1 MRIGLYAPAWPGGA
15 TANGITTA
23 CAHLAHGLAACG
35 HAVSIISP
43 EPETTS
49 PDVFGLPPAQKP
61 GLVTR
66 LRLRLGHEHL
76 LVPVFAGQIA
86 RAVAAARAANGIEVL
101 LMEETQGLCGLVQS
115 QVDIPVVA
123 VLHGPWALLSPRM
136 GPVERTAALERG
148 RIERE
153 AAAFRMCAGI
163 SAPSADILE
172 TIVAQY
178 GLDDKP
184 HAVMANPAPP
194 GHPVDYDAL
203 DDRQRRTLL
212 YVGRFDHLK
221 GGDVLFGGFSRLVAE
236 GCEAYLTMAG
246 PDRGLETGGQT
257 RSLESLLAELPDE
270 VRTRI
275 DWRGPQTK
283 EKVEALRRQHAAAVV
298 TSRFETF
305 GYTVLES
312 MAAGAATVAT
322 DVGGIPEILT
332 DGKDGLLIPAE
343 NPEAL
348 AAACRR
354 LLDEKGLME
363 TLGATA
369 QLTVTERFAP
379 RKIAQQWIDFLEPV
393 AANWQNQ
400 RGGLRRR

>member
-1 MRIGLYAPAWPGGA
+1 MRIGLYTPAWPGGA
-15 TANGITTA
+15 MANGITTA

-43 EPETTS
+43 EPETTG
-49 PDVFGLPPAQKP
+49 PDIFGLPPARKP

-86 RAVAAARAANGIEVL
+86 RAVAAAQAANGIEVL

-123 VLHGPWALLSPRM
+123 VLHGPWTLLSPRM
-136 GPVERTAALERG
+136 GPAERTAALERG
-148 RIERE
+148 RIDRE
-153 AAAFRMCAGI
+153 ETAFRTCAGI
-163 SAPSADILE
+163 SAPSAGILE

-178 GLDDKP
+178 GLGDKP

-194 GHPVDYDAL
+194 GRPVDYGAL
-203 DDRQRRTLL
+203 DARQRRTLL

-221 GGDVLFGGFSRLVAE
+221 GGDILLDGFSRLVAS

-257 RSLESLLAELPDE
+257 RSLESLLAELPDA
-270 VRTRI
+270 VRARI

-283 EKVEALRRQHAAAVV
+283 DDVEALRGQHAAALV

-322 DVGGIPEILT
+322 DVGGIPEIVT
-332 DGKDGLLIPAE
+332 DEKDGLLIPAE
-343 NPEAL
+343 DPEAL
-348 AAACRR
+348 AAACHR
-354 LLDEKGLME
+354 LLEEPGLAE
-363 TLGATA
+363 TLGAA
-369 QLTVTERFAP
+369 AHRTVAERFAP
-379 RKIAQQWIDFLEPV
+379 GTIAQQWIDFLEPIV
-393 AANWQNQ
+393 ANWQNR
-400 RGGLRRR
+400 RGELRRG